1 MRKQIYEAQTC
12 WSIDF
17 LGIGRTRCDNLRLY
31 IFLRS
36 RSCRKTAILKLVY
49 KVSVRWFKVSQC
61 LQAEL
66 MARIEMGPLAYR
78 SKLVGLFQI

>member
-36 RSCRKTAILKLVY
+36 RSCRKTAILKPVY
-49 KVSVRWFKVSQC
+49 KVPLLLFKVSQC

-66 MARIEMGPLAYR
+66 MAGIEMGHFSVR
-78 SKLVGLFQI
+78 I